1 MHVEINAADGVER
14 SPALD
19 EHIHARLARIERHF
33 GDHLTQVR
41 VFLKD
46 VNAGKG
52 GIDKCCHLEAR
63 PEHHDPVVVEAMD
76 SDAYRVV
83 GNAVDKLDHALEHRL
98 ARAERRR

>member
-19 EHIHARLARIERHF
+19 EHIRTKLARVDRHF
-33 GDHLTQVR
+33 GEHLTQVR

-52 GIDKCCHLEAR
+52 GIDKCCHMEAR
-63 PEHHDPVVVEAMD
+63 PEGRDPVAVEAMA
-76 SDAYRVV
+76 SDAYQVV
-83 GNAVDKLDHALEHRL
+83 GDAVDKLDRALEHRL
-98 ARAERRR
+98 ARAEGRR

>member
-19 EHIHARLARIERHF
+19 EHIHAKLARIDRHF
-33 GDHLTQVR
+33 GEHLTQVR

-52 GIDKCCHLEAR
+52 GVDKCCHMEAR
-63 PEHHDPVVVEAMD
+63 AERHDPVVVEAMNT
-76 SDAYRVV
+76 DAYRVV
-83 GNAVDKLDHALEHRL
+83 AEAVDKLDRALEHRL
-98 ARAERRR
+98 ARAAGRR

>member
-19 EHIHARLARIERHF
+19 EHIHAKLARVERHF

-52 GIDKCCHLEAR
+52 GVDKSCRMEAR
-63 PEHHDPVVVEAMD
+63 PEHRDPVVVEAMD
-76 SDAYRVV
+76 TDAYRAV
-83 GNAVDKLDHALEHRL
+83 GDAVDKLDRALEHRL
-98 ARAERRR
+98 ARAEGRR